1 MNKNNIIIIGL
12 SIIVILLLFKSCNP
26 DVEVAAESSREK
38 DSLKNIIA
46 DQKHIADSL
55 KHVAIKDDSVRV
67 EYITQWRTKIKI
79 MIEHD
84 SIPCDSILPLVVTTC
99 DSIISKD
106 SIYIKDLRDIIYT
119 DSIIMDSQAQVMV
132 LDSTKIAKLE
142 KDVTKLKKH
151 RKWLFGSTAILTT
164 ILILSNR

>member
-1 MNKNNIIIIGL
+1 MNKNNLIIIGL
-12 SIIVILLLFKSCNP
+12 SIIVILLLFKACDPGSGITQ
-26 DVEVAAESSREK
+26 ESSREK
-38 DSLKNIIA
+38 DSLKHIIA

-55 KHVAIKDDSVRV
+55 KHVAVKDDSVRV

-84 SIPCDSILPLVVTTC
+84 SVPCDSILPLVVTTC

-106 SIYIKDLRDIIYT
+106 SIYIKDLKDIIYT
-119 DSIIMDSQAQVMV
+119 DSIIMDSQAKVMV

-142 KDVTKLKKH
+142 RDVIKLKKH